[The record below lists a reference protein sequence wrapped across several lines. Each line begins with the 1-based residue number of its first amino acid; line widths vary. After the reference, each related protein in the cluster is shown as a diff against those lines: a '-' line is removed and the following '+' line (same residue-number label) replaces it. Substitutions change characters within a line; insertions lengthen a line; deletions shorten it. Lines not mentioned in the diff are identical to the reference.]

1 MSRFLLR
8 EIPYSN
14 IHVELAEI
22 GFDSLYLD
30 VISEKFR
37 YKNIKIYGLSTAQAN
52 ILKQTALI
60 FGADCAVNKNVV
72 TGKIETSDVILCGS
86 YSQLQKIVSKLKR
99 QPFKL
104 AMLAGKIQDFL
115 NKPAGKTKIT
125 GILNVTPDSFSDG
138 GLYLKPEDAQR

>member
-52 ILKQTALI
+52 ILKRNDHVRFKSRNRRA
-60 FGADCAVNKNVV
+60 
-72 TGKIETSDVILCGS
+72 
-86 YSQLQKIVSKLKR
+86 KR
-99 QPFKL
+99 
-104 AMLAGKIQDFL
+104 
-115 NKPAGKTKIT
+115 
-125 GILNVTPDSFSDG
+125 
-138 GLYLKPEDAQR
+138 RRH

>member
-37 YKNIKIYGLSTAQAN
+37 YKNKKYTDYQQLRQIY
-52 ILKQTALI
+52 
-60 FGADCAVNKNVV
+60 
-72 TGKIETSDVILCGS
+72 
-86 YSQLQKIVSKLKR
+86 
-99 QPFKL
+99 
-104 AMLAGKIQDFL
+104 
-115 NKPAGKTKIT
+115 
-125 GILNVTPDSFSDG
+125 
-138 GLYLKPEDAQR
+138 

>member
-37 YKNIKIYGLSTAQAN
+37 YKNIKIINSS
-52 ILKQTALI
+52 
-60 FGADCAVNKNVV
+60 
-72 TGKIETSDVILCGS
+72 GKYIETNGFNLRSRLC
-86 YSQLQKIVSKLKR
+86 R
-99 QPFKL
+99 Q
-104 AMLAGKIQDFL
+104 
-115 NKPAGKTKIT
+115 
-125 GILNVTPDSFSDG
+125 
-138 GLYLKPEDAQR
+138 

>member
-52 ILKQTALI
+52 I
-60 FGADCAVNKNVV
+60 
-72 TGKIETSDVILCGS
+72 
-86 YSQLQKIVSKLKR
+86 
-99 QPFKL
+99 
-104 AMLAGKIQDFL
+104 
-115 NKPAGKTKIT
+115 
-125 GILNVTPDSFSDG
+125 
-138 GLYLKPEDAQR
+138 